1 MERMGVELSANIS
14 VSGAEQLNPVEN
26 SFQNIRDIQ
35 RDIQNDRDRQRNM
48 PGYSGGGAT
57 GSQGVPGGSNL
68 STLTNYNSAH
78 QLDAR
83 LQTITR
89 VIESLTDQLK
99 ESTEKGQSRES
110 FNISAALNNA
120 EQERSRLEAEK
131 ARQENT
137 TENKDKSVAD
147 VIKQYGLARMFTQG
161 LGYFNQIT
169 GVGFNHR
176 IAMANGDY
184 LGADVSSVESY
195 SNIAQGIGGS
205 LMGAGMMMGG
215 PTNPAGLIMLGAG
228 GALELGGAIGKYWA
242 GDRRADIAEGEA
254 YRKTLAGTNGLN
266 KLYTNGG
273 SVADNAR
280 AAAMTLRQGTDFAV
294 DTGMSTDE
302 FLQLTTRQARYGARS
317 KTEALQQARD
327 VALWAQSTGT
337 DAGVISNFLGTAR
350 RYGDNSD
357 VLGYASQA
365 RQAAGMTKAQNEEFL
380 NALQGVIEDG
390 IANGYVK
397 STEDVS
403 KTFVMFARLSGNN
416 PLWQGEQG
424 AKRLQQ
430 MNSGISGATALQ
442 SVSDV
447 IVAGA
452 AHDILQGKSI
462 AERNKILGGRASGT
476 YIDEMLLMEQGTN
489 PAMFGAIAKRVNSME
504 TSYAARVERYKDI
517 FKLNYGGAVD
527 VAAMAEK
534 IGKNGYTE
542 AQFAKDVAK
551 MQKDEK
557 YQSEETTWQN
567 KINEIATVEA
577 LMGQSEFWN
586 NIKHLDEI
594 ISEYLNKDKKVST
607 TTEEYVNDAIAKKT
621 KQSSA
626 TIEANIK
633 AAAMARGYNYSE
645 VAAVNTNYEMQP
657 IGEELNA
664 TGSILRG
671 KETGDLGKIAQGIQ
685 DRARHLYRG
694 SGGYEADIYNRVINN
709 NVGDE
714 EKDAALLT
722 QMARYGVDMPKEIN
736 KVFSALGTGQIE
748 GDKYHDVYNAY
759 TDKNVS
765 VDEFI
770 KKLAIMFQDLK
781 FTVETP

>member
-137 TENKDKSVAD
+137 TENKEKSIAD

-195 SNIAQGIGGS
+195 SNIAQGVGGS
-205 LMGAGMMMGG
+205 LMGAGMMMSGTPVG
-215 PTNPAGLIMLGAG
+215 WALMGAG
-228 GALELGGAIGKYWA
+228 GVLELGGAIGKYWA

-273 SVADNAR
+273 SVADNAK

-447 IVAGA
+447 LVMGA
-452 AHDILQGKSI
+452 AHDVLQGKSI

-489 PAMFGAIAKRVNSME
+489 PEMFGAIAKRINAME
-504 TSYAARVERYKDI
+504 QSYEARVERYKDVY
-517 FKLNYGGAVD
+517 KLNYGGAVD
-527 VAAMAEK
+527 VEK
-534 IGKNGYTE
+534 MSQRIGKNGYTKE
-542 AQFAKDVAK
+542 QFGRDVAA
-551 MQKDEK
+551 MQKDQK

-567 KINEIATVEA
+567 KINEIATNEA
-577 LMGQSEFWN
+577 LMGQSKFWE
-586 NIKHLDEI
+586 NIAYLDEI
-594 ISEYLNKDKKVST
+594 ISELLNKNKCS

-621 KQSSA
+621 GQSSA

-714 EKDAALLT
+714 EKDAVLLT

>member
-26 SFQNIRDIQ
+26 SFQNIRDIK

-137 TENKDKSVAD
+137 TENKEKSVAD

-273 SVADNAR
+273 SVADHKRRPAFSVRR
-280 AAAMTLRQGTDFAV
+280 AV
-294 DTGMSTDE
+294 
-302 FLQLTTRQARYGARS
+302 
-317 KTEALQQARD
+317 
-327 VALWAQSTGT
+327 
-337 DAGVISNFLGTAR
+337 
-350 RYGDNSD
+350 
-357 VLGYASQA
+357 
-365 RQAAGMTKAQNEEFL
+365 
-380 NALQGVIEDG
+380 
-390 IANGYVK
+390 
-397 STEDVS
+397 
-403 KTFVMFARLSGNN
+403 
-416 PLWQGEQG
+416 
-424 AKRLQQ
+424 
-430 MNSGISGATALQ
+430 
-442 SVSDV
+442 
-447 IVAGA
+447 
-452 AHDILQGKSI
+452 
-462 AERNKILGGRASGT
+462 
-476 YIDEMLLMEQGTN
+476 
-489 PAMFGAIAKRVNSME
+489 
-504 TSYAARVERYKDI
+504 
-517 FKLNYGGAVD
+517 
-527 VAAMAEK
+527 
-534 IGKNGYTE
+534 
-542 AQFAKDVAK
+542 
-551 MQKDEK
+551 
-557 YQSEETTWQN
+557 
-567 KINEIATVEA
+567 
-577 LMGQSEFWN
+577 
-586 NIKHLDEI
+586 
-594 ISEYLNKDKKVST
+594 
-607 TTEEYVNDAIAKKT
+607 
-621 KQSSA
+621 
-626 TIEANIK
+626 
-633 AAAMARGYNYSE
+633 
-645 VAAVNTNYEMQP
+645 
-657 IGEELNA
+657 
-664 TGSILRG
+664 
-671 KETGDLGKIAQGIQ
+671 
-685 DRARHLYRG
+685 
-694 SGGYEADIYNRVINN
+694 
-709 NVGDE
+709 
-714 EKDAALLT
+714 
-722 QMARYGVDMPKEIN
+722 
-736 KVFSALGTGQIE
+736 
-748 GDKYHDVYNAY
+748 
-759 TDKNVS
+759 
-765 VDEFI
+765 
-770 KKLAIMFQDLK
+770 
-781 FTVETP
+781 